1 MIQKHPL
8 LKSTA
13 ILTCAGMVSRIIG
26 FFYRIF
32 LSKTIGAEGIGIY
45 LLLFPVQTLLF
56 SLTSSGIQTAI
67 SRFVSARLASND
79 KKGARDILLCGMM
92 LSVLFSGIASFFL
105 YQNANFIAVSLLH
118 EARCSSLLKILS
130 FTLPFAGVH
139 ACIIGYYTGLKKAAV
154 PAISQL
160 VEQTARVA
168 SSFLFWQIMV
178 EKGIQ
183 VTPVLAMY
191 GMLTSEIIVVLYT
204 GTRFLLHHPSS
215 FEKACPF
222 SAHSIREILTF
233 SLPLSTNRVCLSLL
247 QSASVSRCDCRLLAL
262 QNLQH
267 FLLTEH

>member
-105 YQNANFIAVSLLH
+105 YQ
-118 EARCSSLLKILS
+118 
-130 FTLPFAGVH
+130 
-139 ACIIGYYTGLKKAAV
+139 KAAFL
-154 PAISQL
+154 S
-160 VEQTARVA
+160 EQI
-168 SSFLFWQIMV
+168 LK
-178 EKGIQ
+178 ELHDDG
-183 VTPVLAMY
+183 LAHR
-191 GMLTSEIIVVLYT
+191 I
-204 GTRFLLHHPSS
+204 HH
-215 FEKACPF
+215 
-222 SAHSIREILTF
+222 
-233 SLPLSTNRVCLSLL
+233 
-247 QSASVSRCDCRLLAL
+247 SVSPYS
-262 QNLQH
+262 QH
-267 FLLTEH
+267 SYARE